1 MADPNE
7 TEQDVDQALAAFD
20 VAHPVEGAQV
30 AAPEVTAAPAVASP
44 QEQIQKNLEAR
55 LLGGDPSAAAGGSSR
70 LANAAPPWY
79 TPLAPPRQSVGAG
92 AAGLAG
98 QVLAQG
104 AQKRADL
111 GAAQPLRTLRNK
123 MADQNAATN
132 AAFLG
137 GLVNLLANKPQADYA
152 QQQDAALKQAQMQ
165 KILSDGRNSGNDQSL
180 GYLNYLQ
187 RQGVIDSRAK
197 AAAQAA
203 EVAARR
209 ADPNSQDSKHAVDQ
223 ARAAG
228 LNVPDGTSYDDVMKM
243 RTAYMEDAQREFRGN
258 ESDRTAQNTE
268 ARRIEQLRREQLA
281 QVRKEQRA
289 EEKRMA
295 ENTIPGR
302 AWANGPP
309 DEETSRK
316 ARDVTYANQVID
328 QGAQR
333 LAQIQDELEKSGV
346 VSGALGKYKLVEG
359 IQSPDVKNLL
369 EEARQIQRGMSD
381 AYRKRAEFGTLT
393 GRDKELADEMNQAA
407 GSPEGYFIGRAAWDA
422 LRKENAIQGENKL
435 RSLGSVPEAEGKKS
449 PSLAKP
455 PEQQIQEFEAPA
467 IQPYQHHGKA
477 AAPSAPAA
485 EKLPAGGGDYIGV
498 FSLKNDK
505 GMSSPRPLT
514 KEQYDALPED
524 VRNRLV
530 RMQ

>member
-30 AAPEVTAAPAVASP
+30 AAPEVAAAPAVTSP

-55 LLGGDPSAAAGGSSR
+55 LLGGDPTAGSGGSSR

-123 MADQNAATN
+123 MADQNAATGS
-132 AAFLG
+132 ALLG

-309 DEETSRK
+309 DETTARK
-316 ARDVTYANQVID
+316 ARDLVAASDTID
-328 QGAQR
+328 RGAQR
-333 LAQIQDELEKSGV
+333 LAEIQDELEKEGV
-346 VSGALGKYKLVEG
+346 LAAAGGQYTLIRGVLPKETQAK
-359 IQSPDVKNLL
+359 L
-369 EEARQIQRGMSD
+369 EEAKQIQRNMVN
-381 AYRKRAEFGTLT
+381 AYRQRANYGALT
-393 GRDKELADEMNQAA
+393 GHEQELATEMNQAA
-407 GSPEGYFIGRAAWDA
+407 GSPQGYFIGRPAWDA
-422 LRKENAIQGENKL
+422 LRKENAVQGDAQL